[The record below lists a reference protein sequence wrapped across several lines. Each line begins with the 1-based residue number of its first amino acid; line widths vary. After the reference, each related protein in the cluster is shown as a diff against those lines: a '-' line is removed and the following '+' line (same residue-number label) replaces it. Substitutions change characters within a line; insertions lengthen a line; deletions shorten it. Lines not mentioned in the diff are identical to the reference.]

1 MVFSLVPQRHSMKTN
16 SSAIKMTFPVRYI
29 LMNPGPLI
37 NEYSSKRLC
46 FSQYLQ
52 TVPKCNQYL
61 PRKKEQKKY
70 RKRPDTIMESKA

>member
-1 MVFSLVPQRHSMKTN
+1 MVFSLVPQIHSMKKH
-16 SSAIKMTFPVRYI
+16 SGAIKMTFPVRFI

-52 TVPKCNQYL
+52 KVPKCNQYL
-61 PRKKEQKKY
+61 PQKKEQKK
-70 RKRPDTIMESKA
+70 